1 MNLQATFEGVQIAID
16 SLRSDKV
23 RAFLTILGIGIGV
36 ATVTGMG
43 AIMNGV
49 EAGIAGD
56 LEAIGPANF
65 QVARID
71 QTQITFSDMDPLEGK
86 PKITLAEGRM
96 LEGLP

>member
-1 MNLQATFEGVQIAID
+1 MNLQASFEGVQIAID
-16 SLRSDKV
+16 SLRADKV

-49 EAGIAGD
+49 QGGINSD

-65 QVARID
+65 VVTRFD
-71 QTQITFSDMDPLEGK
+71 RTQITVTAGK
-86 PKITLAEGRM
+86 PPWEGTPKM
-96 LEGLP
+96 K

>member
-16 SLRSDKV
+16 SLRADKV

-49 EAGIAGD
+49 QGGINSD

-65 QVARID
+65 VVSRFD
-71 QTQITFSDMDPLEGK
+71 RTKITVSAGK
-86 PKITLAEGRM
+86 PPWDGTPKMQMSEVRA
-96 LEGLP
+96 LED

>member
-49 EAGIAGD
+49 QGGINAD
-56 LEAIGPANF
+56 MEAIGPENF
-65 QVARID
+65 VVTRWD
-71 QTQITFSDMDPLEGK
+71 RTQITAVVSSAGPPWEGTA
-86 PKITLAEGRM
+86 PR
-96 LEGLP
+96 